1 MRSLFLLLFLTP
13 LSTFASQDCVEA
25 IEKIKNE
32 AEAFALELNMDRV
45 EQLFYIREKL
55 NFDGG
60 QESRQALDVE
70 LYMSI
75 MEVLVKSKPKS
86 KMISRIREMQRSFNE
101 FPLQISDEKT
111 KELNDQLS
119 KKSAAGI

>member
-13 LSTFASQDCVEA
+13 LCTFASQDCVEA

-32 AEAFALELNMDRV
+32 AKAFVLELNMDRV
-45 EQLFYIREKL
+45 EQLFHIRGKL
-55 NFDGG
+55 NYDGG
-60 QESRQALDVE
+60 QESRLALDME

-75 MEVLVKSKPKS
+75 MEVLIKSKPKS
-86 KMISRIREMQRSFNE
+86 KMISRIQELQRSFNE
-101 FPLQISDEKT
+101 FPLQISDEKI

-119 KKSAAGI
+119 IKSAAGI

>member
-13 LSTFASQDCVEA
+13 LSAFASQDCVDE

-32 AEAFALELNMDRV
+32 AEAFVLELNMDRV

-60 QESRQALDVE
+60 QESRQALDME
-70 LYMSI
+70 LHMSI
-75 MEVLVKSKPKS
+75 MEVLIKSKPKS

-111 KELNDQLS
+111 KELNDQIS
-119 KKSAAGI
+119 SKSAAGI